1 MPDLPADPIFIS
13 YSRRDEE
20 IMRKIAFF
28 LRDQGFKVWVD
39 NEKLIPGTPAWE
51 ESIEIAIKKAFAVIV
66 ILSPDSKNSEWVRRE
81 ITYSDQFSKRVFP
94 VLIKGTEEVS
104 LPIRLVTRQY
114 IDLRQNE
121 EAGLKALSAAIHF
134 YLDQKHTLEMKRP
147 SAQNASTGTAAS
159 TSTASTAA
167 RKKSSTTPML
177 LAGLLIAVCVIGL
190 GALGLG
196 YGLFSSFIPLTGP
209 NAVTPSNAAQEP
221 TETEFNTATAAGI
234 DPTTP
239 PVDLPTDSPPPID
252 AGDSTTDAVL
262 SQYFTDY
269 QSIIIDTF
277 DNASESSWEVQAG
290 NIENGVMEIVG
301 NENYDG
307 AWFPDEFVE
316 GNAILL
322 DFNFTTQSTFLVYL
336 NFGSYGTDSFRRFG
350 MYVENGTTP
359 ITDIYNPDYLWGGYE
374 GNLATQPG
382 NTYTVLLAIL
392 PGGEILNIVWD
403 PADPGNNLVYR
414 NTFNESWAGLPWT
427 LVIQADKGT
436 IDFDN
441 FQVVKFSGT
450 K

>member
-1 MPDLPADPIFIS
+1 MSVLPAEPIFIS

-51 ESIEIAIKKAFAVIV
+51 ESIEIAIKNALAVIV

-94 VLIKGTEEVS
+94 ILIKGTEEVS

-114 IDLRQNE
+114 IDLRQDE
-121 EAGLKALSAAIHF
+121 EAGLNALSSALRF
-134 YLDQKHTLEMKRP
+134 YIDQKQTLEMKRP
-147 SAQNASTGTAAS
+147 SVQKASAGSADPTPIAS
-159 TSTASTAA
+159 VVG
-167 RKKSSTTPML
+167 RKKSSTTSVL
-177 LAGLLIAVCVIGL
+177 YAGLLIAVCVIGL

-196 YGLFSSFIPLTGP
+196 YGFFSSFIPWTGS
-209 NAVTPSNAAQEP
+209 NSVTPSNAAREP
-221 TETEFNTATAAGI
+221 TDTATEI
-234 DPTTP
+234 DETSP
-239 PVDLPTDSPPPID
+239 PIDIPTDSPPPVE
-252 AGDSTTDAVL
+252 AGDSTADGIL

-269 QSIIIDTF
+269 QVVNIDTF
-277 DNASESSWEVQAG
+277 DRASESRWEVQGG
-290 NIENGVMEIVG
+290 NIENGVMEIIG

-322 DFNFTTQSTFLVYL
+322 DFNFSGQSTFLVYL
-336 NFGSYGTDSFRRFG
+336 NFGSYGVDSFRRFG

-359 ITDIYNPDYLWGGYE
+359 ITDLYNPDYLWGGYV
-374 GNLATQPG
+374 GNLATEPG
-382 NTYTVLLAIL
+382 NTYTLLFAIL
-392 PGGEILNIVWD
+392 PGGEILDVVWD
-403 PADPGNNLVYR
+403 PANPDQKLEYR
-414 NTFNESWAGLPWT
+414 NTFDESWAGLPWT
-427 LVIQADKGT
+427 LVIQAEKGT